1 MPPSFKGA
9 DGKIAYT
16 LEARLGRS
24 LRIDKKDETELTF
37 VPRVD
42 WSQEPEL
49 RVGVEPHTGATP
61 QWKMSTLG
69 PQIVLDTFWIFILFN
84 LLFLGFFKEPQ
95 HDSKDKKMKLF
106 NSGSVSMDVSLEKT
120 GFFQG
125 GALKLAFALLVS
137 Q

>member
-49 RVGVEPHTGATP
+49 RVGVEPHIGATP
-61 QWKMSTLG
+61 QWQMSTLG
-69 PQIVLDTFWIFILFN
+69 PQIVLDTF
-84 LLFLGFFKEPQ
+84 
-95 HDSKDKKMKLF
+95 
-106 NSGSVSMDVSLEKT
+106 
-120 GFFQG
+120 
-125 GALKLAFALLVS
+125 
-137 Q
+137 